1 RITMNRSRLLNDAK
15 QLCLELSVDYAPPEP
30 FTFQLP
36 GKSGRAAL
44 EMAVR
49 DLALSGKAT
58 PHDVVVVGE
67 LATVLS
73 GGDTDHLAEL
83 DEEDLLELERAAI
96 LHLSHDPASLDRMQ
110 HMLEKGKPLRN

>member
-1 RITMNRSRLLNDAK
+1 
-15 QLCLELSVDYAPPEP
+15 
-30 FTFQLP
+30 
-36 GKSGRAAL
+36 
-44 EMAVR
+44 MAVR